1 MSQDSTEDIHK
12 QIDKAVEGRDLKE
25 VIRLTGLPLEVITH
39 QRVMT
44 RKERRKWYRDNK
56 VRLKLPKWGQL
67 KDLNEK

>member
-25 VIRLTGLPLEVITH
+25 VMRLTGLPLEVVTH

-44 RKERRKWYRDNK
+44 RKERRKWYHDNRR
-56 VRLKLPKWGQL
+56 RLKLPKWGQL
-67 KDLNEK
+67 ESLDKK